1 MPVSLQVCI
10 SGEDAKTHVSQAV
23 PKLSFMRALMKAG
36 VAHTPW
42 GKQEGKIG
50 NECKIIKIRVARS
63 FYSGVFEGHV

>member
-36 VAHTPW
+36 VALMKT
-42 GKQEGKIG
+42 GRKDRE
-50 NECKIIKIRVARS
+50 
-63 FYSGVFEGHV
+63 